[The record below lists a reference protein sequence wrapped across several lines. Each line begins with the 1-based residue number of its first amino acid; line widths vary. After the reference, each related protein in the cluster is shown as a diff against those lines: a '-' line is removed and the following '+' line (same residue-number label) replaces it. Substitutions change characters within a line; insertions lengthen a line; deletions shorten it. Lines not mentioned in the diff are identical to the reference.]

1 MQKGDVP
8 VLMVT
13 TVKDGQTHEE
23 LCQIRVGKYT
33 VIRLSMDETLA
44 LIEAIS
50 RVRELYLEQLR
61 RKVANAQGG
70 RSYIPAV
77 GRDR

>member
-13 TVKDGQTHEE
+13 TVKDTQTEEE
-23 LCQIRVGKYT
+23 LCQIRIGKYT
-33 VIRLSMDETLA
+33 VIQLSMEETLA
-44 LIEAIS
+44 LIEAVS

-61 RKVANAQGG
+61 RKVANVKTG
-70 RSYIPAV
+70 RSFAPYA
-77 GRDR
+77 GHR